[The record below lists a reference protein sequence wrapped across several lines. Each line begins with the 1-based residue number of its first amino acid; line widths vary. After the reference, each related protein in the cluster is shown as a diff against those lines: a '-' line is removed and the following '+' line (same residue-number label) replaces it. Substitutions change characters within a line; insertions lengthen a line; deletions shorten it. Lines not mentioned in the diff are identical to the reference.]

1 MVIYQWGRF
10 GIIPL
15 KGIVG
20 DFPIMPKRVADFI
33 ETGAVIILHN
43 EEVKMTLSYL
53 DGKSGVSGGVSKSPL
68 FVTLD
73 SRVAERP

>member
-1 MVIYQWGRF
+1 MGQ
-10 GIIPL
+10 IPL

-20 DFPIMPKRVADFI
+20 DFPVFPMISKVVKEVAAFI

-43 EEVKMTLSYL
+43 QEVKMTHSYL

-73 SRVAERP
+73 SRVADRP